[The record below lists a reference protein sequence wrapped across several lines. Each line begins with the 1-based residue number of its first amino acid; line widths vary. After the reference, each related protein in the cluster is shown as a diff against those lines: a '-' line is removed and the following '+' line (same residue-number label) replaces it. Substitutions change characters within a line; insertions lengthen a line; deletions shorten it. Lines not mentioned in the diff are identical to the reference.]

1 MYTLLPEKYVA
12 KLKRE
17 YRVRFAAMFFFF
29 ITIAL
34 VVGAVSLFFFF
45 ILSKE
50 QEKQASHDLANLK
63 KIAATSGADQVE
75 KDALNT
81 KTLVRAI
88 TGHQDAVLLSDIV
101 ESVVSH
107 RKSSITL
114 SSLEVSRPSPA
125 TVSARIS
132 GVALTRDALVAFK
145 KELESDAR
153 FTKVE
158 LPVSDL
164 AKSKNIRFS
173 MSLSIKI

>member
-17 YRVRFAAMFFFF
+17 YRVRFATMFFFF

-34 VVGAVSLFFFF
+34 AIGAVSLFPSY
-45 ILSKE
+45 ILSRG
-50 QEKQASHDLANLK
+50 QERQATQDLSSLK

-101 ESVVSH
+101 ESIVAH
-107 RKSSITL
+107 RKSSVTI
-114 SSLEVSRPSPA
+114 SSLEVGRPSPTA
-125 TVSARIS
+125 VTARIS

-145 KELESDAR
+145 KELEGDAR
-153 FTKVE
+153 FIKVE

-173 MSLSIKI
+173 MNLSIKI